1 VVRIRVGVQG
11 NALRYNEAQVEW
23 SREPEKMEWREMDYH
38 TEGRGKFKGGSK
50 SIPGY
55 NNPTEYAIGT
65 VE

>member
-1 VVRIRVGVQG
+1 
-11 NALRYNEAQVEW
+11 
-23 SREPEKMEWREMDYH
+23 MEWREMDYH